1 MKRRLKRKDY
11 SKTRSNYELKRRS
24 KQWKRKKAY
33 RKWLRKNFIYNTFQQ
48 QSKEFENHPA
58 PENYSF
64 IQNTNAV
71 LKYFDEAIK
80 MFEVKKNINFDIS
93 KIKNLTPDAI
103 ALHVSFIKKT
113 SIVKNCL
120 ASGNYPDNPELN
132 KLFTQSGFQR
142 FVLTKGKKEKTDG
155 NFLHRERHFKVEPV
169 IAKNAALAGIKHTF
183 GNEKPYEPLY
193 DILIECM
200 SNTNN
205 HATMTTDKTYWWL
218 YVYNDSKTGNTSY
231 SFIDLGVGIFK
242 SIELQDYYTT
252 FIKNFFKG
260 KFLITHM
267 GLVDDLLAGKIQSR
281 VDEDNEIRGKGIP
294 QIVEH
299 SRRRTFKE
307 FYIISNDIK
316 INLKT
321 FEKEQLNYNFS
332 GTFLYWEIQKTK

>member
-1 MKRRLKRKDY
+1 MKKRLKRKNY
-11 SKTRSNYELKRRS
+11 FKARSNYQLKRRS
-24 KQWKRKKAY
+24 KRWKRKKVY
-33 RKWLRKNFIYNTFQQ
+33 KKWLRKNFIYETLKQQ
-48 QSKEFENHPA
+48 NKEFVSHPA

-64 IQNTNAV
+64 IQNTNEV

-80 MFEVKKNINFDIS
+80 IFETKRNINFDIS

-103 ALHVSFIKKT
+103 ALHVSFIKRS

-120 ASGNYPDNPELN
+120 ATGNYPDSPELN

-142 FVLTKGKKEKTDG
+142 FVLTRGKKEKTEG

-205 HATMTTDKTYWWL
+205 HATMTNDKTYWWL
-218 YVYNDSKTGNTSY
+218 YVYNDPKTGNTSY

-252 FIKNFFKG
+252 FIKNLFKG
-260 KFLITHM
+260 KFLITHLS
-267 GLVDDLLAGKIQSR
+267 LVDDLLAGRIQSR
-281 VDEDNEIRGKGIP
+281 IDEDNEIRGKGIP

-299 SRRRTFKE
+299 SQRKTFKE
-307 FYIISNDIK
+307 FFIISNDIK

-321 FEKEQLNYNFS
+321 LGKEKLNYNFR